1 RIARML
7 RRKLYF
13 VIALVA
19 LLVSGFLGTS
29 VLSYLVA
36 SDSLARQIS
45 EQTLPLTSDNVY
57 SEIQR
62 DLLRPV
68 LTSSLM
74 ANDTFLRDWVMEGEP
89 DPLRMQSYLETIQDR
104 YGTITAFFVSESSR
118 HYYHH
123 SGILKQVHE
132 DDPADAWYFRS
143 RALRDA

>member
-1 RIARML
+1 ML

-19 LLVSGFLGTS
+19 LLVAGFLGTS

-68 LTSSLM
+68 LISSLM
-74 ANDTFLRDWVMEGEP
+74 AADSFFHDWVADGETEP
-89 DPLRMQSYLETIQDR
+89 GRMQTYLKGIQ
-104 YGTITAFFVSESSR
+104 
-118 HYYHH
+118 
-123 SGILKQVHE
+123 
-132 DDPADAWYFRS
+132 
-143 RALRDA
+143 